1 MAGRAGRTYK
11 RDARGRFAST
21 GGGGGG
27 SKKKPPKT
35 TSARGRA
42 QANQRQ
48 ANAALKSATKAGVSA
63 RKAAKSAL
71 IAKAARDYYR
81 RTETGTKRSPTKAAK
96 VAKPKVAAKMSK
108 APANKAKA
116 NYQAAR
122 SAARA
127 AKMYAGGRTST
138 KGLGKRTDEGAKRI
152 RASVKIAQA
161 AAAKV
166 RRMESRRK
174 A

>member
-11 RDARGRFAST
+11 RDGRGRFAST
-21 GGGGGG
+21 GGG
-27 SKKKPPKT
+27 SKKKPKT
-35 TSARGRA
+35 TTARGRA

-48 ANAALKSATKAGVSA
+48 ANAALKSAAKAGVSA

-71 IAKAARDYYR
+71 VAKAAR
-81 RTETGTKRSPTKAAK
+81 PTKAAK
-96 VAKPKVAAKMSK
+96 VAKPKLAAKMSK